1 MGMVSQFCG
10 RKSWIFS
17 GEFVPLEE
25 VQVQF
30 KLLKSPTLDLNN
42 NSKCL
47 TFANARHSALSAG
60 RGKGDRYLFPSLF
73 QT

>member
-10 RKSWIFS
+10 SKSWIFS

-25 VQVQF
+25 AQVQF

-47 TFANARHSALSAG
+47 IRSGSLVMYPIGKLTPLSVLG
-60 RGKGDRYLFPSLF
+60 
-73 QT
+73 